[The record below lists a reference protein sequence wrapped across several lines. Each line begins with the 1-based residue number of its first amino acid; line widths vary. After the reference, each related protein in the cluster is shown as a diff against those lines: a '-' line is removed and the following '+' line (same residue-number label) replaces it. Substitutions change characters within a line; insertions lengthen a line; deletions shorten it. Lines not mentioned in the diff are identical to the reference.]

1 MSLLWRWVRWVRRGC
16 AEGGAALFSLME
28 HGLKGLHRRF
38 YNDQKIFCCAPRE
51 HHRCFSKQPGNLLL
65 RPARAA
71 VPFLSKKGTKDDSG
85 STLNTPLFIPS
96 GDAGLVEC
104 HWILLCLAG
113 FEIFSFVV
121 TALGGNYYALLRIV
135 PPQPPRGFLL
145 RIAC

>member
-1 MSLLWRWVRWVRRGC
+1 MIRKSSAVLPGSIIVVSQNNQ
-16 AEGGAALFSLME
+16 EIFYFAL
-28 HGLKGLHRRF
+28 HWAQRRF
-38 YNDQKIFCCAPRE
+38 RE
-51 HHRCFSKQPGNLLL
+51 YPEY
-65 RPARAA
+65 
-71 VPFLSKKGTKDDSG
+71 PF
-85 STLNTPLFIPS
+85 FIPS